1 MSDIGWAVKAL
12 KNGEKVRRREWGLLA
27 GPYAAAG
34 GSSWDHLYMELRPGH
49 DPAVMVRHSDGEASH
64 FGMID
69 AHLLA
74 EDWELA

>member
-12 KNGEKVRRREWGLLA
+12 KNGEK
-27 GPYAAAG
+27 
-34 GSSWDHLYMELRPGH
+34 
-49 DPAVMVRHSDGEASH
+49 ASH

-69 AHLLA
+69 ARLLA